1 MAWLKEA
8 FPGRFFSGKIFF
20 FSNSLPSPGFIYG
33 RTERQ
38 KQVDLWWIKWYGRD
52 MSKISKILQAIPLR
66 RIRQIGSGVEDFYRS
81 HTPPIPSNTSVGDL
95 FHAAYAE
102 DEASLADLT
111 PYRHRMA
118 WRITR
123 HLLAPITAP
132 LQDVPAERLEP
143 PPQEDLPNLV
153 KLLNLHEGT
162 LKDPH
167 AGRYGLYGLLT
178 SENSELYTIAYPTRE
193 DLLHYEARL
202 VEECYNILIEKSVI
216 GLEQHIKLNYNFN
229 TAENTLLCQFA
240 SQRSQFR
247 LNYSLEQEK
256 AMILTRLENIANKAQ
271 QSLDIRAELAA
282 LKVHAVIT
290 GLGKVD
296 PPDEMT
302 TIIDAIESVSLEEDR
317 KARITYEEEN

>member
-1 MAWLKEA
+1 M
-8 FPGRFFSGKIFF
+8 
-20 FSNSLPSPGFIYG
+20 SN
-33 RTERQ
+33 
-38 KQVDLWWIKWYGRD
+38 
-52 MSKISKILQAIPLR
+52 ISKILQAIPLR
-66 RIRQIGSGVEDFYRS
+66 KIRQIGSGVEEFYKS
-81 HTPPIPSNTSVGDL
+81 HTPPIPSNASVGDL
-95 FHAAYAE
+95 FHAVYAE

-111 PYRHRMA
+111 PYRHRTA

-123 HLLAPITAP
+123 HLLGSPTP
-132 LQDVPAERLEP
+132 LQDAPAERLEP
-143 PPQEDLPNLV
+143 PPQADLPDLI
-153 KLLNLHEGT
+153 KKLNLHQGT
-162 LKDPH
+162 LRDPH

-178 SENSELYTIAYPTRE
+178 EDPELYTIAYPTGE

-202 VEECYNILIEKSVI
+202 VEECYNILIEKSVT

-229 TAENTLLCQFA
+229 TQENLLLCQFA

-247 LNYSLEQEK
+247 LNYSLDQEK
-256 AMILTRLENIANKAQ
+256 AMILTRLEHIANRAQ

-302 TIIDAIESVSLEEDR
+302 TIIDAIDSVGLEADKR
-317 KARITYEEEN
+317 MITYEEEN